1 MRKFYFITATL
12 RSYARRLAIPA
23 DHGFRRV
30 SGGSS
35 ASNTQMQDI
44 RTNNADVNVL
54 HSVLI
59 FDRRAAARA
68 AAKVMTVEQGGLYV
82 YSVREVGE
90 FKRTVRP
97 VLGYRF
103 KRSDGGGEWYN
114 EAYQGPAS
122 MAAAEAEVGGLI
134 PTRALARA
142 ALPEQQKSANMDH
155 HDKFGKKLKLSIE
168 TVYAD
173 A

>member
-1 MRKFYFITATL
+1 MRKFYIITGTDVRVPSDKPL
-12 RSYARRLAIPA
+12 VIPA
-23 DHGFRRV
+23 EHGFRNV
-30 SGGSS
+30 GGAS

-44 RTNNADVNVL
+44 RTNHADAEL
-54 HSVLI
+54 KYSALL
-59 FDRRAAARA
+59 FDRRATARQ
-68 AAKVMTVEQGGLYV
+68 AAKLMIEQNMGGYT

-90 FKRTVRP
+90 FRRTVRP

-103 KRSDGGGEWYN
+103 NRNDGGRYWFLEGF
-114 EAYQGPAS
+114 AGPAS
-122 MAAAEAEVGGLI
+122 AAAYKAEVGGLI

-142 ALPEQQKSANMDH
+142 ALPEQQTQADAH
-155 HDKFGKKLKLSIE
+155 GKPGLKLSIE